1 MAENKL
7 SFGVVSRRIMM
18 TGIESMTLYIFSGVK
33 LISKKDL
40 YFVNTGRNHWNQ
52 RKRYLKVAMEL
63 SQRWLILAR

>member
-7 SFGVVSRRIMM
+7 SFGVVSRLIMM

-40 YFVNTGRNHWNQ
+40 YFGNTGRNH
-52 RKRYLKVAMEL
+52 
-63 SQRWLILAR
+63 